1 MSDGREITFEYVS
14 PIPVIRKRRTR
25 VALEVV
31 LPHEDVEEILKRYPR
46 LEGFHATVYLWL
58 KPREIEHSH
67 ESYHFDKDF
76 SFEESDDDRTWQ
88 SFAE

>member
-1 MSDGREITFEYVS
+1 MSKEITFEYTS

-46 LEGFHATVYLWL
+46 LEGFYATVYLWL
-58 KPREIEHSH
+58 QPKEIEDSH

-76 SFEESDDDRTWQ
+76 SFEESDDERTWQ